1 MCDTEYVQT
10 IFASKDSITSL
21 LMILNYSH
29 ICLLLYNWFWFWVW
43 EFGSEVCCIS
53 FFIFVF
59 VYLCILLFFC
69 VFVWVCL
76 YESLGGSVEKL
87 HKTAI
92 HYLPLFL
99 INTAQCAA
107 HCVNICSELLII
119 FDQQAWSNMIR
130 ICFWRKSQSG
140 KIQNCLFLKLPRLLS
155 AN

>member
-1 MCDTEYVQT
+1 MHDTEYVQT

-43 EFGSEVCCIS
+43 EFGSVLYLIFHFCI
-53 FFIFVF
+53 
-59 VYLCILLFFC
+59 C

-140 KIQNCLFLKLPRLLS
+140 KIQNCLLLKLPRLLS